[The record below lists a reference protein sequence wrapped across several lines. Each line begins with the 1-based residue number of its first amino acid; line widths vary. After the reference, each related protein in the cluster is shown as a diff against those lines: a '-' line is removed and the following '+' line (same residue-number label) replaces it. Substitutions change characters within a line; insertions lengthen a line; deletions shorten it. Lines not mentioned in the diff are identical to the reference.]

1 MKLSITR
8 VPIWAAAIDDQ
19 PAALAQKLEAL
30 TAAGINLEFTV
41 ARRAPEAP
49 GKGVIFIS
57 PVKGR
62 LQIRAAEAAGFIRTD
77 SIHSIRV
84 EARDQPGMGATIMR
98 AVAELGI
105 NLRGFT
111 GAVAGSRFVGYLA
124 MDDIDDT
131 ARVVRKLRKL

>member
-30 TAAGINLEFTV
+30 SAAGANLEFTV
-41 ARRAPEAP
+41 ARRAPETP
-49 GKGVIFIS
+49 GRGVIFIS
-57 PVKGR
+57 PLKGR
-62 LQIRAAEAAGFIRTD
+62 SQLKAAEEAGFLRTD
-77 SIHSIRV
+77 SLHSIRV
-84 EARDQPGMGATIMR
+84 EAGDRPGLGTAILR

-111 GAVAGSRFVGYLA
+111 GAVAGNRFVGYLA
-124 MDDIDDT
+124 LDDVDDA